1 MWDVDDALT
10 VTGLA
15 KSYGERRAADGVTFS
30 AAAGRITA
38 VLGPNGAGKTTTLEC
53 CEGLR
58 EADAGDVVVLGRRRR
73 DREDDRWLRE
83 RVGVMVQQGGLPMAP
98 TARQVLDHVATFYR
112 VPADREHLVAAL
124 SLGDAMDTPIRRLS
138 GGQRQR
144 VAVACAL
151 VGTPELAFLDEPSSG
166 VDPHARRESWA
177 LLREQRDRGCAIV
190 LTTHH
195 IAEAEELADHVVV
208 MDHGRVVASGSV
220 AELASG
226 TQLTLAGTRDPA
238 RAAAV
243 VSRWASPQVDP
254 AGGVTAILESADVR
268 LTRDLAAA
276 LAAAGEEAASFTLAP
291 RTLESVFLTITRD
304 AE

>member
-1 MWDVDDALT
+1 
-10 VTGLA
+10 
-15 KSYGERRAADGVTFS
+15 
-30 AAAGRITA
+30 
-38 VLGPNGAGKTTTLEC
+38 
-53 CEGLR
+53 
-58 EADAGDVVVLGRRRR
+58 
-73 DREDDRWLRE
+73 
-83 RVGVMVQQGGLPMAP
+83 MVQQGGLPMAP

-226 TQLTLAGTRDPA
+226 TQLTLAGTQDPA

>member
-1 MWDVDDALT
+1 MDHALS
-10 VTGLA
+10 VTGLRKA
-15 KSYGERRAADGVTFS
+15 YGSNRAVDGLTFS

-38 VLGPNGAGKTTTLEC
+38 VLGPNGAGKTTMLEC

-58 EADAGDVVVLGRRRR
+58 EPDAGEIVVLGRTRRTPS
-73 DREDDRWLRE
+73 DDQWLRE

-98 TARQVLDHVATFYR
+98 TPRQVLGHVAAFYR
-112 VPADREHLVAAL
+112 TPADRDHLVTAL
-124 SLGDAMDTPIRRLS
+124 SLEDALDTSIRRLS

-195 IAEAEELADHVVV
+195 LAEAEELADHVIV
-208 MDHGRVVASGSV
+208 MDRGRVVAAGTV
-220 AELASG
+220 DELASG
-226 TQLTLAGTRDPA
+226 TRLALTGLGDPA

-243 VSRWASPQVDP
+243 VARWGSPAVSPDG
-254 AGGVTAILESADVR
+254 AVTAVVDRSDVR
-268 LTRDLAAA
+268 FAQELTAA
-276 LAAAGEEAASFTLAP
+276 LDTAGEGAASLTLAR
-291 RTLESVFLTITRD
+291 RTLESVYLSIVRES
-304 AE
+304 A

>member
-1 MWDVDDALT
+1 MDALS

-15 KSYGERRAADGVTFS
+15 KSYGAMRAADGVTFS
-30 AAAGRITA
+30 AGAGRITA

-58 EADAGDVVVLGRRRR
+58 VPDTGEVVVLGRPRRSAA
-73 DREDDRWLRE
+73 DDRWLRE

-98 TARQVLDHVATFYR
+98 TPRQVLTHVATFYR
-112 VPADREHLVAAL
+112 TPAEADRLVDAL
-124 SLGDAMDTPIRRLS
+124 SLGGSLDTPIRRLS

-166 VDPHARRESWA
+166 VDPHARRETWT
-177 LLREQRDRGCAIV
+177 LLREQRARGCAIV

-208 MDHGRVVASGSV
+208 MDRGRVVAVGSV

-226 TQLTLAGTRDPA
+226 TQLTLANLSDPG
-238 RAAAV
+238 RAAGV
-243 VSRWASPQVDP
+243 VARWATPHVDP
-254 AGGVTAILESADVR
+254 DGVVTATLERSDVR
-268 LTRDLAAA
+268 LARDLADA
-276 LAAAGEEAASFTLAP
+276 LGAAGEGGAGLSLSP
-291 RTLESVFLTITRD
+291 RTLESVYLAITRTGET
-304 AE
+304 A